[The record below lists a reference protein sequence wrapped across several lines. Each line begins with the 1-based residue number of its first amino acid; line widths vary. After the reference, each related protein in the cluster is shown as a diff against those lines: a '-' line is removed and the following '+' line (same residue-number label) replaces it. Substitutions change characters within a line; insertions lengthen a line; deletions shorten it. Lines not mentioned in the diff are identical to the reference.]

1 MIILDEPFVSDFV
14 LQTIRDNGLPVLENK
29 MARSLNLCQL
39 PACLSTEAAGA
50 AYRSGDI
57 RRLYT
62 TSEHAL
68 GWISEHLADTDLPE
82 KVGMF
87 KNKVRFREL
96 SAGQYPDLYYL
107 AVDAGDLASVD
118 INQVPFPFIIKPAVG
133 FFSLGVHKV
142 STPDQWPRVRDA
154 ILLSLST
161 ATQDMPTSV
170 LDNSQF
176 IIEGV
181 IDGEEY
187 AVDAYYDSSGN
198 PVVLNI
204 LEHLFASEHDVS
216 DRVYVSSRE
225 IVMGNLGP
233 IEAYLKALGRWSG
246 LRDFPVHVEL
256 RRTGAGDLV
265 PIEVNP
271 LRFGGWCTTADM
283 TAVAYGFNPY
293 LYYFNDRK
301 PGWDEIFRQR
311 PDDVYSIIVLDNT
324 TGVPGSQINGF
335 NYDGVGAALS
345 CPLQIRSVDFRKHPV
360 FGFVFAKTP
369 AHDMSELENMLTSD
383 LTEFLL

>member
-14 LQTIRDNGLPVLENK
+14 LQTIRDNGLPLLENE
-29 MARSLNLCQL
+29 MARSLDLCHL

-57 RRLYT
+57 VRLYT

-68 GWISEHLADTDLPE
+68 GWISEHLSDTELPK
-82 KVGMF
+82 KVHMF
-87 KNKVRFREL
+87 KNKVRFRDL
-96 SAGQYPDLYYL
+96 SAGQYPDLFYL
-107 AVDAGDLASVD
+107 GVDAADLASLDVTEF
-118 INQVPFPFIIKPAVG
+118 PFPFIIKPAVG

-142 STPDQWPRVRDA
+142 SGPDQWPRVRDA
-154 ILLSLST
+154 ILLSVST

-176 IIEGV
+176 IVEGV
-181 IDGEEY
+181 IEGEEY

-204 LEHLFASEHDVS
+204 LEHLFASDHDVS

-225 IVMGNLGP
+225 IVMGNLEP
-233 IEAYLKALGRWSG
+233 IEAYLRALGRWSG

-301 PGWDEIFRQR
+301 PDWNDVFRHR
-311 PDDVYSIIVLDNT
+311 ADDVYSIIVLDNT
-324 TGVPGSQINGF
+324 TGVPASQINGF
-335 NYDGVGAALS
+335 NYSGVGAALS
-345 CPLQIRSVDFRKHPV
+345 CPLQIRPVDFRKHPV
-360 FGFVFAKTP
+360 FGFVFARTS
-369 AHDMSELENMLTSD
+369 AHDMSELENMLNSD